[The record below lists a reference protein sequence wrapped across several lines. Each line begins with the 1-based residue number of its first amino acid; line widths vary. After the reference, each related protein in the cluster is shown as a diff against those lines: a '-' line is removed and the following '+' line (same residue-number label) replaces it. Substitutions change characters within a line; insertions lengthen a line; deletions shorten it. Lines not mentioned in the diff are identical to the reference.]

1 MAVGTAETSSGT
13 STDATA
19 VQGRSLKAIVWGRL
33 KRDRTAVISMVG
45 LSVILLT
52 AIFAPLI
59 TRLIGVDPYSFN
71 PDQLSSAGSL
81 PLGNFGGISLQ
92 HPLGV
97 EPQTGRDILARLLYG
112 ARLSLFI
119 TLTATVITIVVGTLA
134 GIVAGYRGGWID
146 TVISRLSD
154 LTLVFP
160 VLVLLIAL
168 GPVAQQIAADAGL
181 DPNTGRVSFII
192 FVLGLFGWPYLGRL
206 VRGQVLSLRERE
218 FVEAAESLGAPG
230 RRVLFAE
237 ILPNLI
243 APIIV
248 VMSILLPSFIITEAT
263 LSFLGVGVLP
273 PTPTW
278 GNMLEDSVKFFTVV
292 PTYMFIPGT
301 ALLITVLLFNL
312 LGDSIRDAVDPR
324 AGRV

>member
-1 MAVGTAETSSGT
+1 MAVGTVEAPETASAEQTE
-13 STDATA
+13 D
-19 VQGRSLKAIVWGRL
+19 VGRSLRAIVWGRL
-33 KRDRTAVISMVG
+33 KRDRTAVVSLIG
-45 LSVILLT
+45 LTIILLT
-52 AIFAPLI
+52 ALFAPLI

-81 PLGNFGGISLQ
+81 PLGNWGGITWQ

-97 EPQTGRDILARLLYG
+97 EPQTGRDILARLLFG

-119 TLTATVITIVVGTLA
+119 TLIATVITVVLGTLA
-134 GIVAGYRGGWID
+134 GILAGYRGGWID

-168 GPVAQQIAADAGL
+168 GPVAQQIASDAGL
-181 DPNTGRVSFII
+181 DPNTGRVTFII
-192 FVLGLFGWPYLGRL
+192 IVLGLFGWPYLGRL

-218 FVEAAESLGAPG
+218 FVEASESLGASN

-312 LGDSIRDAVDPR
+312 LGDSVRDALDPR

>member
-1 MAVGTAETSSGT
+1 MAVGTVETPEAASAEQTE
-13 STDATA
+13 D
-19 VQGRSLKAIVWGRL
+19 VGRSLRAIVWGRL
-33 KRDRTAVISMVG
+33 KRDRTAVISLIG
-45 LSVILLT
+45 LTIILLT
-52 AIFAPLI
+52 ALFAPLI

-81 PLGNFGGISLQ
+81 PLGNWGGITWQ

-97 EPQTGRDILARLLYG
+97 EPQTGRDILARLLFG

-119 TLTATVITIVVGTLA
+119 TLIATVITVVLGTLA
-134 GIVAGYRGGWID
+134 GILAGYRGGWID

-168 GPVAQQIAADAGL
+168 GPVAQQIASDAGL
-181 DPNTGRVSFII
+181 DPNTGRVTFII
-192 FVLGLFGWPYLGRL
+192 IVLGLFGWPYLGRL

-218 FVEAAESLGAPG
+218 FVEASESLGASN

-312 LGDSIRDAVDPR
+312 LGDSVRDALDPR

>member
-1 MAVGTAETSSGT
+1 VT
-13 STDATA
+13 
-19 VQGRSLKAIVWGRL
+19 
-33 KRDRTAVISMVG
+33 
-45 LSVILLT
+45 
-52 AIFAPLI
+52 
-59 TRLIGVDPYSFN
+59 
-71 PDQLSSAGSL
+71 
-81 PLGNFGGISLQ
+81 
-92 HPLGV
+92 
-97 EPQTGRDILARLLYG
+97 
-112 ARLSLFI
+112 
-119 TLTATVITIVVGTLA
+119 
-134 GIVAGYRGGWID
+134 
-146 TVISRLSD
+146 
-154 LTLVFP
+154 
-160 VLVLLIAL
+160 
-168 GPVAQQIAADAGL
+168 
-181 DPNTGRVSFII
+181 FII
-192 FVLGLFGWPYLGRL
+192 LVLGLFGWPYLGRL

-218 FVEAAESLGAPG
+218 FVEAAESLGAKNS
-230 RRVLFAE
+230 RVLFAE

>member
-1 MAVGTAETSSGT
+1 MAVDTAEAPAQVLP
-13 STDATA
+13 DASA
-19 VQGRSLKAIVWGRL
+19 IAGRSLRQIVWGRL
-33 KRDRTAVISMVG
+33 RRDKTAMFSLAGSLIIV
-45 LSVILLT
+45 LA

-59 TRLIGVDPYSFN
+59 TRLMGVDPYSFN
-71 PDQLSSAGSL
+71 VSLLSSAGSL
-81 PLGNFGGISLQ
+81 PLGDWGGITWQ

-97 EPQTGRDILARLLYG
+97 EPQTGRDIFARLLFG
-112 ARLSLFI
+112 LRLSLFI
-119 TLTATVITIVVGTLA
+119 ALTATVITTVLGTLA
-134 GIVAGYRGGWID
+134 GIVAGYKGGWID

-160 VLVLLIAL
+160 SLVLLIAL
-168 GPVAQQIAADAGL
+168 GPVAQQWAEKIGVE
-181 DPNTGRVSFII
+181 PNTGRVIFII
-192 FVLGLFGWPYLGRL
+192 LVLGVFSWAYLGRI

-218 FVEAAESLGAPG
+218 FVEAAESLGARS
-230 RRVLFAE
+230 RRVLFVE
-237 ILPNLI
+237 ILPNLV

-248 VMSILLPSFIITEAT
+248 VVSILLPTFIVTEAT

-292 PTYMFIPGT
+292 PTYLFIPGT
-301 ALLITVLLFNL
+301 ALLVTVLLFNL
-312 LGDSIRDAVDPR
+312 LGDSIRDAIDPR